1 MLAVGLHDGNI
12 AVYNLQKKGGH
23 PVYQS
28 DPRNGKHKDVVWQVT
43 SNWTYNLQKNI
54 SSGEVGSG

>member
-12 AVYNLQKKGGH
+12 AVYNLQKKGGN

-28 DPRNGKHKDVVWQVT
+28 DPRNGKHKDVVWQVKIKD
-43 SNWTYNLQKNI
+43 SKHNFKKLKVYR
-54 SSGEVGSG
+54 